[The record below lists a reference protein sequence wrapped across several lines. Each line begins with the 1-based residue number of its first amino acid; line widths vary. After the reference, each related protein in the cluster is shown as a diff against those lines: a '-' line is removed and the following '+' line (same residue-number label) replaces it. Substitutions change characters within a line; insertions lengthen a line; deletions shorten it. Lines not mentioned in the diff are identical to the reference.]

1 MLTVAVLPIDA
12 RAQVFETHVP
22 HLQNEAAGTGHSG
35 SEFVG
40 GVHDQGGPQPATSVG
55 IPTAYGAQ
63 FGDLFGGA
71 GYQRY
76 LGPSIPERNDGA
88 VFVGVGLGNSR
99 KTVGVEITHAT
110 YDLMGNPLQDGSLS
124 IKVHRH
130 LYRGLAVAV
139 GVEDALRY
147 GDWIS
152 KSAFLVAS
160 QTVQFGGEY
169 ITGASATFGVGDG
182 RFNSMDNL
190 LREENE
196 ASLFGGGS
204 MEIANRFNMIGS
216 WYGQDL
222 NLGLSL
228 VVPGPVPLTV
238 TPTWVSV
245 LDNHILGSRFAI
257 SVGTTYRLR

>member
-1 MLTVAVLPIDA
+1 M
-12 RAQVFETHVP
+12 
-22 HLQNEAAGTGHSG
+22 
-35 SEFVG
+35 
-40 GVHDQGGPQPATSVG
+40 SVG
-55 IPTAYGAQ
+55 IPTAYGAE

-88 VFVGVGLGNSR
+88 VFVGLGLGNPR
-99 KTVGVEITHAT
+99 KTVGLEITHAT

-124 IKVHRH
+124 IEVHRH

-152 KSAFLVAS
+152 KSAYAVAS
-160 QTVQFGGEY
+160 QTVQFGGDY
-169 ITGASATFGVGDG
+169 VTGASATFGVGDG

-204 MEIANRFNMIGS
+204 VEVANRFNVIGS

-222 NLGLSL
+222 NLGLSF
-228 VVPGPVPLTV
+228 VVPGPVPVTV

-245 LDNHILGSRFAI
+245 LDNHTLGSRFAI
-257 SVGTTYRLR
+257 SVGTSYRLR